1 MSETAPKVKRALVT
15 GAGRGIGRAI
25 ALALAKSGVDVAVVA
40 RTSSELQSLEKEIR
54 ASGRACLMLEA
65 DLSDYAAVLSAAEQ
79 ALTAWPTIDILVNNA
94 GVSHPESALETR
106 EANWD
111 HTFAVNTKAL
121 FFLSQAL
128 AGPMLEQGW
137 GRIVNISSQ
146 ASLVALEDH
155 AAYCASKG
163 AVEMVSKVM
172 ALEWA
177 PYGVTVNCVAPTVIN
192 TPMARMAFPTPEAK
206 EKMLRRIP
214 VGRFG
219 EVDEVAAVVLFLAS
233 EGAAMITGDTIK
245 LDGGW
250 TVQ

>member
-1 MSETAPKVKRALVT
+1 MSGESSKTKKALVT
-15 GAGRGIGRAI
+15 GASKGIGRAI
-25 ALALAKSGVDVAVVA
+25 AVALAKSGVDVAVVA
-40 RTSSELQSLEKEIR
+40 RSGPELRSLEREVQ
-54 ASGRACLMLEA
+54 ALGRECLVLEA
-65 DLSDYAAVLSAAEQ
+65 DLSQHAEVVEVAER
-79 ALTAWPTIDILVNNA
+79 ALATWPTIDILVNNA

-106 EANWD
+106 EASWD

-128 AGPMLEQGW
+128 AAPMLTQNW

-146 ASLVALEDH
+146 AGLVALEDH

-163 AVEMVSKVM
+163 ALEMVSKVL

-177 PYGVTVNCVAPTVIN
+177 PRGVTVNCVAPTVVN
-192 TPMARMAFPTPEAK
+192 TPMAEMAFPTLEAK
-206 EKMLRRIP
+206 QKMLERIP

-219 EVDEVAAVVLFLAS
+219 ETDEVAATVLFLVS
-233 EGAAMITGDTIK
+233 SGAAMITGDTIK